1 MHSRRLACF
10 LLGMWLAG
18 GLFMAW
24 VATENLGSVDR
35 MLQQP
40 APAATLRI
48 RLLGREEARN
58 LLRYEAA
65 EQNRYYFEQ
74 WEIVQFVVASAFF
87 FFLLF
92 GTTEGKLSLALALAL
107 VAIVVLQRFLLT
119 PELQATGK
127 LLDFANP
134 AAVGGERAK
143 FRVMHAAYV
152 GLECG
157 KWGIQLL
164 LAAVLIG
171 RGRARSR
178 NPRQQIDLVNKTDY
192 RHVDR

>member
-1 MHSRRLACF
+1 
-10 LLGMWLAG
+10 MWLAG

-35 MLQQP
+35 LLADP

-48 RLLGREEARN
+48 HQLGREEARN

-74 WEIVQFVVASAFF
+74 WEIVQIVVGCAFF

-92 GTTEGKLSLALALAL
+92 GTTEGKFSLALALAL
-107 VAIVVLQRFLLT
+107 VAIVTVQRFLLT
-119 PELQATGK
+119 PELQAVGK

-134 AAVGGERAK
+134 AAVAGERAK
-143 FRVMHAAYV
+143 FRVIHTAYAS
-152 GLECG
+152 LECG
-157 KWGIQLL
+157 KWGIQLW

-171 RGRARSR
+171 RGRPRSR
-178 NPRQQIDLVNKTDY
+178 NARQQIDLVNKTDY

>member
-10 LLGMWLAG
+10 ILGVWLAG

-24 VATENLGSVDR
+24 VATGNFGTVDR
-35 MLQQP
+35 LLSEP
-40 APAATLRI
+40 SPSATLRI
-48 RLLGREEARN
+48 HLLGRAEARN
-58 LLRYEAA
+58 LLRYEAS

-74 WEIVQFVVASAFF
+74 WEIVQVMLGSAFF

-92 GTTEGKLSLALALAL
+92 GTTEGKVSLALALSL
-107 VAIVVLQRFLLT
+107 LAIVVLQRFLLT
-119 PELQATGK
+119 PELQATGR

-134 AAVGGERAK
+134 AAVAGERAK
-143 FRVMHAAYV
+143 FRVIHGAYV

-157 KWGIQLL
+157 KWGMQLL

-171 RGRARSR
+171 RGRSR
-178 NPRQQIDLVNKTDY
+178 NTRQQIDLVNKTDY

>member
-24 VATENLGSVDR
+24 VATENLAAVDH
-35 MLQQP
+35 LLAEP
-40 APAATLRI
+40 SPAATLRI
-48 RLLGREEARN
+48 HQLGRDESRN

-74 WEIVQFVVASAFF
+74 WEIVQIVVGSAFF

-92 GTTEGKLSLALALAL
+92 GTTEGKVSLALALVL
-107 VAIVVLQRFLLT
+107 VAIVMVQRFLLT
-119 PELQATGK
+119 PELQAVGR
-127 LLDFANP
+127 LLDFTNP
-134 AAVGGERAK
+134 AAATGERAK
-143 FRVMHAAYV
+143 FGVIHTAYV

-157 KWGIQLL
+157 KWGLQLL
-164 LAAVLIG
+164 LGAVLIG
-171 RGRARSR
+171 RGRPRSR
-178 NPRQQIDLVNKTDY
+178 DTRQQIDLVNKTDY